1 MDRVEKPKP
10 FIKWA
15 GGKRQLIK
23 DLLNHKPDHFNIYF
37 EPFIGGGALFFET
50 QPVKAYISD
59 INPDLINVYQVIKN
73 NVEDLIKDLKKYKYD
88 EDFFYKVR
96 NLDRTRR
103 YESYTDVKR
112 ASRFIYL
119 NKTCFNGLYRV
130 NSKGHN
136 NVPFGKYD
144 NPKIIDAENL
154 RLCSKALQNTAI
166 NAGSFLLIE
175 HIAEAGDF
183 VYFDPPYVPIS
194 RTSYFTSYSKDG
206 FGEQEQKELRNLFNR
221 LTKRGVYCMLS
232 NSYVEEVLEM
242 YKEYKDDIHTVS
254 ATRIINCKSENRG
267 KIKEVIITNYKSV
280 NEHTRYRK
288 RKHA

>member
-1 MDRVEKPKP
+1 MDRVKPKP

-23 DLLNHKPDHFNIYF
+23 DLLTHIPKQFNTYF

-50 QPVKAYISD
+50 QPAKAYISD

-88 EDFFYKVR
+88 EDYFYKVR
-96 NLDRTRR
+96 NLDRTRS

-130 NSKGHN
+130 NSKGYN

-154 RLCSKALQNTAI
+154 RLCSEALRNTAI
-166 NAGSFLLIE
+166 NTGSFLLIE
-175 HIAEAGDF
+175 HIAQAGDF

-194 RTSYFTSYSKDG
+194 KTSYFTSYSKDG
-206 FGEQEQKELRNLFNR
+206 FGKQEQEELRDLFNR

-242 YKEYKDDIHTVS
+242 YKEYKDEIHTVS

-267 KIKEVIITNYKSV
+267 KIKEVIITNYNSV
-280 NEHTRYRK
+280 NDHTRYRK
-288 RKHA
+288 RKYA